1 MLKENQIVDI
11 KVRKNNIEHLK
22 RLGYKCELGEIIKI
36 DAKHLTSGMRREIIL
51 VCDYCG
57 KEYITCNKAWQN
69 NKRKQLLK
77 KDACSTECRNE
88 YTKEVT
94 IMKYGVE
101 NVGQSEIIKNKIKNT
116 NLEKYGV
123 EHYSQTGEYKDK
135 CRNTCLERYGV
146 DSYSK
151 TSEYKER
158 ISATMLDRYGKEWY
172 TKTDEY
178 KKRSKQT
185 FLDKYGVTSPQKSE
199 LIQEKTK
206 QTNLQRYGVENVFA
220 NEEVKQKIKNTW
232 NEKYGVEYYSQTDE
246 YKLKMKE
253 RTSREGFWEDRNEK
267 SRQSNLDRYG
277 VTSYTKTDE
286 YKDKVKATNLKRYGV
301 EWSLQSPVV
310 REKIYN
316 TFQKNG
322 SIPTSKQQLYLFN
335 LLGGELNYFTGKC
348 FLDIAFKDDMIY
360 LEYDGGGHDLD
371 VKLGTMT
378 EEEFK
383 RKEIKRYFALKNE
396 GWKFIRIISKNDKIP
411 NDEDILSIHKK
422 CLELLKEG
430 NNWVEVD
437 YNAQTIKTFSETI
450 NYKCE
455 KLRRVC

>member
-1 MLKENQIVDI
+1 MLKENQLIDI
-11 KVRKNNIEHLK
+11 KIKKNNIKHY
-22 RLGYKCELGEIIKI
+22 RNFGYKCELGDVIKVN
-36 DAKHLTSGMRREIIL
+36 ARHLTSGTRKDIIL
-51 VCDYCG
+51 ICDYCG
-57 KEYITCNKAWQN
+57 KEYAVCNKAWQN
-69 NKRKQLLK
+69 NKKRQLLK
-77 KDACSTECRNE
+77 KDACSYDCRNE

-94 IMKYGVE
+94 LIKYGVN
-101 NVGQSEIIKNKIKNT
+101 NVSQLEEVKIKMRNT
-116 NLEKYGV
+116 NLE
-123 EHYSQTGEYKDK
+123 
-135 CRNTCLERYGV
+135 R
-146 DSYSK
+146 
-151 TSEYKER
+151 
-158 ISATMLDRYGKEWY
+158 
-172 TKTDEY
+172 
-178 KKRSKQT
+178 
-185 FLDKYGVTSPQKSE
+185 
-199 LIQEKTK
+199 
-206 QTNLQRYGVENVFA
+206 
-220 NEEVKQKIKNTW
+220 
-232 NEKYGVEYYSQTDE
+232 YGVEYYSQTDDYKDKSEKTCLIKYGTTSPQKSKIIQEKTKLTNLERYGVENVFASEDVKQKIKDVWNKKYGVEYYTQTDE
-246 YKLKMKE
+246 YKIKMKKI
-253 RTSREGFWEDRNEK
+253 TSRDGYYDERNKK
-267 SRQSNLDRYG
+267 SKITNLKRYG

-286 YKDKVKATNLKRYGV
+286 YKDKVKVTNLKRYGV

>member
-1 MLKENQIVDI
+1 MLKENQLIDI
-11 KVRKNNIEHLK
+11 KVKKNNIK
-22 RLGYKCELGEIIKI
+22 RLRGFGYKCELGEIIKI
-36 DAKHLTSGMRREIIL
+36 DAEHLTAGMRREIIL

-57 KEYITCNKAWQN
+57 KEYTTCNKSWQN

-77 KDACSTECRNE
+77 KDACSYECRNE

-101 NVGQSEIIKNKIKNT
+101 NVSQSEIIKEKMKNT

-123 EHYSQTGEYKDK
+123 EYYSQTDEYKDK
-135 CRNTCLERYGV
+135 CHATCLERYGV
-146 DSYSK
+146 GHYSK
-151 TSEYKER
+151 TDECKER
-158 ISATMLDRYGKEWY
+158 IVSTMLEKYGVEYY
-172 TKTDEY
+172 TQTDEY
-178 KKRSKQT
+178 KEKSKKT
-185 FLDKYGVTSPQKSE
+185 CLIKYGVTSPQKSE

-206 QTNLQRYGVENVFA
+206 LTNLKRYGVENVFS
-220 NEEVKQKIKNTW
+220 NEDVKQKIKDVW
-232 NEKYGVEYYSQTDE
+232 NDRYGVEHYSQTDE

-253 RTSREGFWEDRNEK
+253 YTSREGYWEKRNEK

-286 YKDKVKATNLKRYGV
+286 YKEKVKITNLARYGV

-310 REKIYN
+310 REKIYA

-348 FLDIAFKDDMIY
+348 FLDIAFLNEKIY
-360 LEYDGGGHDLD
+360 LEYDGGGHNLD

-378 EEEFK
+378 EQEFK
-383 RKEIKRYFALKNE
+383 RKEMKRYFALKGE
-396 GWKFIRIISKNDKIP
+396 GWKCIRIISENDKIP
-411 NDEDILSIHKK
+411 SDDDILFIHKK

-437 YNAQTIKTFSETI
+437 YNAQTIKTFSDII

-455 KLRRVC
+455 KLRRIC